1 MENTITAPAP
11 TTPATTPAPITT
23 PDVKQPVGSDAK
35 APEGAT
41 PPEGGKVTGEIKKDA
56 HPDDPGKPYKIKV
69 DGKEYNVSIEEAL
82 KLAQKGVGA
91 DRKFN
96 EAYKL
101 RQQAEQFI
109 HQLKTD
115 PMSILMN
122 PNLGFN
128 FKQMAQDF
136 LAKEIEKEMMSP
148 EQRELFETK
157 EKIRQLEEE
166 KKGAAEKE
174 SEARMQQLVSHY
186 STEYEK
192 DIQSALQTSGLPKTR
207 GTVKRLAY
215 YMQKGLERGVE
226 LKAGDVIDLVRAD
239 YIQEHNEL
247 YGATDGDTLLK
258 MFGDQTLKKIMEANL
273 KKVKGGD
280 SLPPTRTKSEGP
292 AILSTPTKRMD
303 KDEWREQLDKH
314 VSQL

>member
-1 MENTITAPAP
+1 METTITAPAP
-11 TTPATTPAPITT
+11 STPATPPAPIET
-23 PDVKQPVGSDAK
+23 PDVKQPVGEAEAK
-35 APEGAT
+35 
-41 PPEGGKVTGEIKKDA
+41 PPADGKVTGEIKKEA
-56 HPDDPGKPYKIKV
+56 APADPNKPYKIKV
-69 DGKEYNVSIEEAL
+69 NGKEYNVGLEEAL
-82 KLAQKGVGA
+82 RLAQKGVGA
-91 DRKFN
+91 DTKFN
-96 EAYKL
+96 EAYKM

-122 PNLGFN
+122 PNLGFD
-128 FKQMAQDF
+128 FKKLAQEF
-136 LAKEIEKEMMSP
+136 LAKEIEKEMMTP
-148 EQRELFETK
+148 DQRELFETK
-157 EKIRQLEEE
+157 EKLRQAEEE
-166 KKGAAEKE
+166 KKSIAEKE

-186 STEYEK
+186 SSEYEK
-192 DIQSALQTSGLPKTR
+192 DIQATLQTSGLPKTR

-226 LKAGDVIDLVRAD
+226 LKAADVIDLVRAD

-280 SLPPTRTKSEGP
+280 GMSPTPPKKPGTP
-292 AILSTPTKRMD
+292 DILSVPTKKMD
-303 KDEWREQLDKH
+303 KDEWRAELDRHVNQL
-314 VSQL
+314 